1 MAYYDGNYSQCN
13 FSQRH
18 FVPETMVNQTMLT
31 TEQNTLHLL
40 TNAPSHWFILIP
52 QICAVWQAGDLLL
65 LLAEGAQG
73 FDSAAINPFNQIAV
87 LDLDL
92 ARLEVSSSEI
102 PPHIKIASIA
112 DWATWTVQYQRT
124 VTWR

>member
-1 MAYYDGNYSQCN
+1 MVTVANETVVN
-13 FSQRH
+13 ATL
-18 FVPETMVNQTMLT
+18 VTETMVNTTMLT

-40 TNAPSHWFILIP
+40 TTAPSHWSILIP
-52 QICAVWQAGDLLL
+52 QICAVWQEGDLLL

-73 FDSAAINPFNQIAV
+73 FDSAAINSFSQIAV
-87 LDLDL
+87 LDSDL
-92 ARLEVSSSEI
+92 ARLEVSKLEI
-102 PPHIKIASIA
+102 SPHIKIASIA

>member
-1 MAYYDGNYSQCN
+1 
-13 FSQRH
+13 
-18 FVPETMVNQTMLT
+18 MVTIATLVNETMLT

-40 TNAPSHWFILIP
+40 TTAPSIWLILAP
-52 QICAVWQAGDLLL
+52 QIFAVWREGDLLL

-92 ARLEVSSSEI
+92 SRLEVTSQEI